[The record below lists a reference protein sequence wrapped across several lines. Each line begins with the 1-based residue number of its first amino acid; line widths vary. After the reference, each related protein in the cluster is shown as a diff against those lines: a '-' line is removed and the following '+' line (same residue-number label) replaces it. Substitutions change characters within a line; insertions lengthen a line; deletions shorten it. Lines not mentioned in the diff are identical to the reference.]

1 MSENSMTAASGQRSD
16 LRRQLERVISL
27 SIPAILAEISSMA
40 MQYIDAAMVG
50 SLGAKASASIG
61 LVSTSTWLMGGLC
74 ISVATGFSVQAAHLI
89 GAERQEEA
97 KHVLRQAFSTAIVVG
112 LLLCAVGVSISGWAA
127 GLAGRG
133 GEPAGGRQ
141 QLFLHLRLCAPGG
154 SAASALREYAPVQR
168 KYEDAQ
174 HPECGHVRAGCD
186 F

>member
-1 MSENSMTAASGQRSD
+1 MPCGEKSMAAGARQKADR
-16 LRRQLERVISL
+16 RRQLERVISL

-112 LLLCAVGVSISGWAA
+112 LLLCAVGVSISGWLPAW
-127 GLAGRG
+127 LG
-133 GEPAGGRQ
+133 GEEN
-141 QLFLHLRLCAPGG
+141 L
-154 SAASALREYAPVQR
+154 
-168 KYEDAQ
+168 
-174 HPECGHVRAGCD
+174 RAGASSSFFIYACALPSVPLRHLSGSMLQCV
-186 F
+186 